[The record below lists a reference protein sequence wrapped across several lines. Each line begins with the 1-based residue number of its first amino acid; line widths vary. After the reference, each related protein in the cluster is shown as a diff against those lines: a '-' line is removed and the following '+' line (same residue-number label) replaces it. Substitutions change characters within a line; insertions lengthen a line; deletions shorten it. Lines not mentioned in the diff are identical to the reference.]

1 MKSLLNTFVGISKRV
16 IFFKKG
22 ISWCNHVLS
31 FQQEKVT
38 ISQKEIQAYKNK
50 WKKLSRYVSSK
61 YVFALGAK
69 LEESSLSNIAPE
81 DIVHHYIEPILNPY
95 PYRAYCEDKNNFARI
110 LPASYLPKEFL
121 RRIDGSFYDKDYN
134 LIDFSKMN
142 DVLKELGR
150 VHKRI
155 IVKPS
160 IDSSSG
166 QGICFYDFDGE
177 NFVNVQNSE
186 PFVKLFSDPNAKNFV
201 VQEIFEQSDFM
212 KTFCKTSI
220 NTMRIVTYK
229 SVRDDRVH
237 IPAMILRIGKD
248 GSLVDNAHAG
258 GSFVSIDPQTG
269 VLGKFVSDQFGRRSA
284 IFNGIDFSKSF
295 FRVPNFDNILK
306 FAKDVATR
314 VPYHRLLALDVV
326 VGQGGTPKILEYNVS
341 YFGSW
346 PFPFVGQTPFGKFT
360 DEIIEY
366 CSKKRKGLRRVSY
379 STMEIS

>member
-1 MKSLLNTFVGISKRV
+1 
-16 IFFKKG
+16 
-22 ISWCNHVLS
+22 
-31 FQQEKVT
+31 
-38 ISQKEIQAYKNK
+38 
-50 WKKLSRYVSSK
+50 
-61 YVFALGAK
+61 
-69 LEESSLSNIAPE
+69 
-81 DIVHHYIEPILNPY
+81 
-95 PYRAYCEDKNNFARI
+95 
-110 LPASYLPKEFL
+110 
-121 RRIDGSFYDKDYN
+121 
-134 LIDFSKMN
+134 
-142 DVLKELGR
+142 
-150 VHKRI
+150 
-155 IVKPS
+155 
-160 IDSSSG
+160 
-166 QGICFYDFDGE
+166 
-177 NFVNVQNSE
+177 
-186 PFVKLFSDPNAKNFV
+186 
-201 VQEIFEQSDFM
+201 
-212 KTFCKTSI
+212 
-220 NTMRIVTYK
+220 MRIVTYK

-366 CSKKRKGLRRVSY
+366 CSKKRKGLRRVWFV
-379 STMEIS
+379 